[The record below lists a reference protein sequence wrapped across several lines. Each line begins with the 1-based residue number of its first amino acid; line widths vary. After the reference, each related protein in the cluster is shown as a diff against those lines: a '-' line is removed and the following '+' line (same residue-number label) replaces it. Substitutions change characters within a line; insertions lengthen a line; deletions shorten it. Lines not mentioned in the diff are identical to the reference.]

1 MLCVLVA
8 QLCPTLCDPVDCS
21 LPDSSVHRL
30 VQARILEWVAISFSK
45 GSSQPRDHNWVSC
58 TEYYGYSHCVYG
70 DEAGK
75 RLAFPWGHFPEVTQL
90 VGEQGIK
97 ERLPPESTPLTIKSY
112 RKRWKGD
119 DLVDTHPVAYI
130 RLFVSGQWSLTI
142 WGRGKQVPLWRLFK
156 HLVPV
161 IPSSCIGAIH
171 FPHWMVEPLLFSY
184 LYSLETGTAH
194 PLPGPQPMEAGPSIY
209 CAAQRCIESRRETQ
223 RERQTGARARVTDYI
238 FAVTTLPRARKKTQH
253 LF

>member
-21 LPDSSVHRL
+21 LPDSSVHGL

-58 TEYYGYSHCVYG
+58 TEYYCYSHYVYG

-119 DLVDTHPVAYI
+119 NLVDTHPSL
-130 RLFVSGQWSLTI
+130 RLWAMFPDHLGQ
-142 WGRGKQVPLWRLFK
+142 R
-156 HLVPV
+156 
-161 IPSSCIGAIH
+161 
-171 FPHWMVEPLLFSY
+171 
-184 LYSLETGTAH
+184 
-194 PLPGPQPMEAGPSIY
+194 EAGPSLETLQ
-209 CAAQRCIESRRETQ
+209 ASRPCDTLKLHRSYPFSSLDG
-223 RERQTGARARVTDYI
+223 GATAVFI
-238 FAVTTLPRARKKTQH
+238 FVFP
-253 LF
+253 